1 MSTPLVFA
9 TNLPAAQFWHP
20 RASPA
25 AANLPASHGVQ
36 SARASVP
43 LGAAAAVVLPA
54 AQLLQVAP
62 VAVPSATRGRY
73 VPTAQLVHTD
83 APAAANLPATQAAH
97 EADPDAPANLPG
109 SQVLH
114 VAAVLPPT
122 CARYVPVAHGW
133 QPRGSPCAANL
144 PASQATQ
151 EANPSPCPEETV
163 LPASHGLQLAAVSPL
178 VVFFTTYVPTAQG
191 VHADEPLDAL

>member
-1 MSTPLVFA
+1 M
-9 TNLPAAQFWHP
+9 PAAQLWHP

-25 AANLPASHGVQ
+25 AANLPASHAVQ

-54 AQLLQVAP
+54 AQSLQVAP

-73 VPTAQLVHTD
+73 LPTAQLVHTD
-83 APAAANLPATQAAH
+83 APAAANLPAAQAAH
-97 EADPDAPANLPG
+97 EAAAPDAPANLPG

-133 QPRGSPCAANL
+133 QPRGSPFAANL
-144 PASQATQ
+144 PASQALQ
-151 EANPSPCPEETV
+151 SVGLE
-163 LPASHGLQLAAVSPL
+163 PAPAG
-178 VVFFTTYVPTAQG
+178 TEVPG
-191 VHADEPLDAL
+191 